1 MSLID
6 AQTRKPAGQLARL
19 LAVLLCV
26 TTLLVAD
33 GPPSAEAQSTKG
45 RLEEATRELEAIQDK
60 LDSARS
66 AYETEWGRL
75 EQIQGKI
82 AGTRKAIDD
91 NQEQTS
97 ALRGEVRDRVRNAYK
112 AGGLGFLD
120 FLLSSESLR
129 DFGLRLVILQ
139 RQSSEDEDLL
149 LEMERLHGELEA
161 KKRELD
167 RQREEQARVTAVWKD
182 RAQSLTAALEDAEAQ
197 QARLEQKYQAELEAA
212 RAAAA
217 RRRAAQATSSVSS
230 SGGGGG
236 GRVIPLDAC
245 PAAGPRSFS
254 NDWGAPRGG
263 GRRSHKGN
271 DIFAPNG
278 SPAAAVVSGRISRL
292 SSGGISGLMVILQ
305 GNDGNSYY
313 YVHMSDF
320 AVSQGQS
327 VSAGQTIAYVGNT
340 GNARGGP
347 AHIHFEI
354 HPGGGSATNPYYS
367 LIRVC

>member
-1 MSLID
+1 MSPIG
-6 AQTRKPAGQLARL
+6 AQSRTLSGRLPRL

-26 TTLLVAD
+26 STLLVAD
-33 GPPSAEAQSTKG
+33 AAGPADAQSTKA
-45 RLEEATRELEAIQDK
+45 RLEEATRELEAIQDR

-66 AYETEWGRL
+66 AYESEWARL

-82 AGTRKAIDD
+82 AGTRKAIEET
-91 NQEQTS
+91 QGRAS
-97 ALRGEVRDRVRNAYK
+97 ALRGDVRDRVRNAYK

-120 FLLSSESLR
+120 FLLTSESLR

-139 RQSSEDEDLL
+139 RQSSADEDLL
-149 LEMERLHGELEA
+149 LELERLQGELEA
-161 KKRELD
+161 KKRQLD
-167 RQREEQARVTAVWKD
+167 RQREEQARVTAAWKD
-182 RAQSLTAALEDAEAQ
+182 RAQNLTAALEDAEAQ
-197 QARLEQKYQAELEAA
+197 QARLEEKYQAELEAA

-217 RRRAAQATSSVSS
+217 QRRAAQARASTSG
-230 SGGGGG
+230 GGGGG
-236 GRVIPLDAC
+236 GRVIPLEAC

-271 DIFAPNG
+271 DIFAPHG

>member
-1 MSLID
+1 MSLIG
-6 AQTRKPAGQLARL
+6 AQIRSLTGRLPRL

-26 TTLLVAD
+26 STLLTAEAA
-33 GPPSAEAQSTKG
+33 GPAGAQSTKS
-45 RLEEATRELEAIQDK
+45 RLEEATERLEAIQEK
-60 LDSARS
+60 LDTARS
-66 AYETEWGRL
+66 AYETEWNRL
-75 EQIQGKI
+75 ERIQGKI
-82 AGTRKAIDD
+82 AGTRKAIDET
-91 NQEQTS
+91 QER
-97 ALRGEVRDRVRNAYK
+97 AEGLRDEVRDRVRNAYK

-139 RQSSEDEDLL
+139 RQSSADEDLL
-149 LEMERLHGELEA
+149 LELERLQGELEA

-167 RQREEQARVTAVWKD
+167 RQREEQAQVTAVWKG
-182 RAQSLTAALEDAEAQ
+182 RAQNLTAALEEAEAE
-197 QARLEQKYQAELEAA
+197 QARLEERYAAELAAA
-212 RAAAA
+212 RAAAS
-217 RRRAAQATSSVSS
+217 RRRARPAAS
-230 SGGGGG
+230 GGG

-271 DIFAPNG
+271 DIFAPHG

-320 AVSQGQS
+320 AVSQGES

-354 HPGGGSATNPYYS
+354 HPGGGAAINPYYS